1 MYAKLP
7 MHVDSMI
14 WCKQI
19 LCTTLF
25 CFLPLY
31 PYNKRVYVK
40 LPMDLFYTSNIKS
53 LILMWGSIP
62 YTFLFSYFP
71 THTNDTKNSV
81 EWKGEGGGGGEGRL
95 MLILSCRNNFTTY
108 RRKNN
113 EWIVKYVEGG
123 GGGGGGGGGR
133 GRLFLIHSCSKNH
146 DFIFNVQKK
155 CIGNFMY
162 MSKQRFFSLSP
173 TPILTLFCCMGK
185 GVLLQLYGWKGK
197 KQNRVV

>member
-1 MYAKLP
+1 MYMSKRKIFPSTHSVFVLGKGKRKRHQFYCMMLLYTKLP

-14 WCKQI
+14 WCEQI

-31 PYNKRVYVK
+31 PYSKRVYMK
-40 LPMDLFYTSNIKS
+40 LAMDLFYTSNIKS

-95 MLILSCRNNFTTY
+95 T
-108 RRKNN
+108 
-113 EWIVKYVEGG
+113 
-123 GGGGGGGGGR
+123 
-133 GRLFLIHSCSKNH
+133 LIHSCSKN
-146 DFIFNVQKK
+146 FTT
-155 CIGNFMY
+155 Y
-162 MSKQRFFSLSP
+162 R
-173 TPILTLFCCMGK
+173 
-185 GVLLQLYGWKGK
+185 
-197 KQNRVV
+197 R